1 MRPVRCQAAKHR
13 FCPFGGLS
21 RTPGSSASLRS
32 GCPSPGSSR
41 SSFFIREAEPRGCL
55 LPHSSPLVFCWLNFW
70 LCLRMQGFPDQG
82 PASPGSDKA
91 ESCSARAPGTPPA
104 PRLLMDAVR
113 YPLSPGPTLGARPT
127 HPQVRSPFLLQTE
140 PLSTGYLLWGLHKNT
155 TNRSIKPDS
164 STNRIPRSSP
174 CLVS

>member
-104 PRLLMDAVR
+104 PPPSLNGCGAVSTLSR
-113 YPLSPGPTLGARPT
+113 AHSGGSAHPTPKCGPLSSYR
-127 HPQVRSPFLLQTE
+127 QSRSPLVT
-140 PLSTGYLLWGLHKNT
+140 SSGAC
-155 TNRSIKPDS
+155 IK
-164 STNRIPRSSP
+164 TQQIEA
-174 CLVS
+174 